1 MSRVVS
7 GLAARGVV
15 ARDDDARDARAVR
28 LSLTAKGRK
37 LYKGLIRTA
46 TERDAVFLGELNAA
60 ERKALDA
67 ALSKL
72 ASRAREDIQSEKATS

>member
-1 MSRVVS
+1 M
-7 GLAARGVV
+7 
-15 ARDDDARDARAVR
+15 
-28 LSLTAKGRK
+28 
-37 LYKGLIRTA
+37 
-46 TERDAVFLGELNAA
+46 FLGELNAA